1 LSINNAISDIG
12 QRSKLKSESGNAS
25 AQFEKAVVVSVIYD
39 NAIAQSLL
47 AIAPEIFS
55 TFIPD
60 RIPKNSCLVRRISGG
75 VDATSTSYTLAYP
88 FFSSHISMPV
98 KVGETVWMI
107 FDREVKT
114 VGYWLSRV
122 HGDEYS
128 EDLNFSH
135 YDRIYTAKR
144 ISDESVGT
152 IEKSKKTQE
161 KPQEDDFPNLSLKQ
175 NEDENEFD
183 KISLAASSD
192 PVIFEPVPRYSKRP
206 GDLVIHGSNNS
217 MISLGTDRF
226 WKKEDELKD
235 KKTNCVEKPSEFSG
249 TIDLVA
255 GRSRYL
261 ISGSVDRTVPE
272 SYENNREYKEIVKD
286 PRKGNRSQGVEG
298 DPDFFSDA
306 SRIYVS
312 MNTAIDEALSL
323 QDFTPILPNEDE
335 VREPSIGATIFSKSD
350 HIRIVAR
357 KEEDLGVN
365 GTIKIIKEGELSN
378 EGDGCSIILHNDG
391 VIHIAGNKIH
401 LGLSTAQGGDTV
413 RDTDATG
420 EGQPYVKYQELK
432 KVLDVIFELIN
443 VLADALSKNA
453 PPGYSAPD
461 PGLLSAGLNVMSR
474 IPQETP
480 NISKIKSLRIF
491 GE

>member
-1 LSINNAISDIG
+1 MSINNAISDIG
-12 QRSKLKSESGNAS
+12 QRSKLKAEGTGFTT
-25 AQFEKAVVVSVIYD
+25 QFEKAVVVSVIYD
-39 NAIAQSLL
+39 NSIAQSLL
-47 AIAPEIFS
+47 SVAPEIFS

-88 FFSSHISMPV
+88 FFSSHISMPI

-144 ISDESVGT
+144 ISDENVGT
-152 IEKSKKTQE
+152 IEKSKKTEE

-183 KISLAASSD
+183 KISLASSSD
-192 PVIFEPVPRYSKRP
+192 PVLFEPVPRYSKRP

-235 KKTNCVEKPSEFSG
+235 KKTNCSEKPNEFSG

-255 GRSRYL
+255 GRSRYI

-272 SYENNREYKEIVKD
+272 SYENSREYKEIVKD
-286 PRKGNRSQGVEG
+286 PRKGTKSQGVEG
-298 DPDFFSDA
+298 DPDFFADA

-312 MNTAIDEALSL
+312 MHTAVDEALSI
-323 QDFTPILPNEDE
+323 QEFTPILPTEEE
-335 VREPSIGATIFSKSD
+335 VREPSSGATIFSKSD
-350 HIRIVAR
+350 HIRLVAR
-357 KEEDLGVN
+357 KDEELGIN

-378 EGDGCSIILHNDG
+378 EGDGCAIVLHNDG
-391 VIHIAGNKIH
+391 LVHVAANKIY
-401 LGLSTAQGGDTV
+401 LGLATVQGGDAG

-420 EGQPYVKYQELK
+420 EGQPYIRYQELK
-432 KVLDVIFELIN
+432 IVLNTIFDLIQK
-443 VLADALSKNA
+443 LADALSKNA

-461 PGLLSAGLNVMSR
+461 PGLLSAGVEVL
-474 IPQETP
+474 
-480 NISKIKSLRIF
+480 SKIDPERNKIENMKSLRIF

>member
-1 LSINNAISDIG
+1 MSINNAVNDIG
-12 QRSKLKSESGNAS
+12 QRSKLKSDNAS
-25 AQFEKAVVVSVIYD
+25 SPGLFEKAVVVSVIYD
-39 NAIAQSLL
+39 NSIAQSLL
-47 AIAPEIFS
+47 TIAPEIFS
-55 TFIPD
+55 IFIPD

-75 VDATSTSYTLAYP
+75 VDATSSSYTLAYP
-88 FFSSHISMPV
+88 FFSSHISMPI
-98 KVGETVWMI
+98 KAGETVWIM
-107 FDREVKT
+107 FDRDVKT

-152 IEKSKKTQE
+152 IEKSKKTEE

-175 NEDENEFD
+175 DEDENEFD

-226 WKKEDELKD
+226 WKKEDDLKD
-235 KKTNCVEKPSEFSG
+235 KRTNCVESPADFSG
-249 TIDLVA
+249 VIDLVA
-255 GRSRYL
+255 GRGRSV
-261 ISGSVDRTVPE
+261 ISGSVNRTSPE
-272 SYENNREYKEIVKD
+272 IYENSREYKEIVKD
-286 PRKGNRSQGVEG
+286 PRKGNKSQSVEG

-312 MNTAIDEALSL
+312 MYTAVDEALSI
-323 QDFTPILPNEDE
+323 QEFTPILPNEEE
-335 VREPSIGATIFSKSD
+335 VREPFSGATIFSKSD
-350 HIRIVAR
+350 HIRLVAR
-357 KEEDLGVN
+357 KDEELGIN

-378 EGDGCSIILHNDG
+378 EGDGCAIVLHNDG
-391 VIHIAGNKIH
+391 LVHVAANKIY
-401 LGLSTAQGGDTV
+401 LGLATAQGGDAG

-420 EGQPYVKYQELK
+420 EGQPYIRYQELK
-432 KVLDVIFELIN
+432 IVLNTIFDLIQK
-443 VLADALSKNA
+443 LADALSKNA

-461 PGLLSAGLNVMSR
+461 PGLLSAGVEVL
-474 IPQETP
+474 
-480 NISKIKSLRIF
+480 SKIDPERNKIENMKSLRIF